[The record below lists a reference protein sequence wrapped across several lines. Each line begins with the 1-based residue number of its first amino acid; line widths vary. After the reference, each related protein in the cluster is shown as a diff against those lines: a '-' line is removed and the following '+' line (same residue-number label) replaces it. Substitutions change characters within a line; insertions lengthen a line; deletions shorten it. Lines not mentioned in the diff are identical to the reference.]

1 MNGPITTYSVVCCD
15 ILSIHTAL
23 LYIERNSLH
32 DYPQYLD
39 SIFHKLYGNKLY
51 GNDLYGTIH
60 MDETAFIQTF
70 RESLSQS
77 GYKTS
82 VLPETHNHIVVYYGD
97 GQQKEVH
104 QLIENQFLTVEYASV
119 IGAEPCKMVQDNIAT
134 TNNCGIDNGYIDSIH
149 G

>member
-15 ILSIHTAL
+15 LLSIHTAL
-23 LYIERNSLH
+23 IYIERNSLH

-51 GNDLYGTIH
+51 GNKFEQIH
-60 MDETAFIQTF
+60 IDETAFIQTF
-70 RESLSQS
+70 RELLNQS

-82 VLPETHNHIVVYYGD
+82 VLPENPDHVVVYYND
-97 GQQKEVH
+97 GQQQEVH
-104 QLIENQFLTVEYASV
+104 QLIENNFLTDTSSMKDEA
-119 IGAEPCKMVQDNIAT
+119 CKTDKDNTAT
-134 TNNCGIDNGYIDSIH
+134 TNNCGMDSGYIDSIQ